1 MFFSSCSSTEATV
14 SESAGVLKIDD
25 KVQHLDT
32 FDYYN
37 ISNDDGIIKLYA
49 TLEKKY
55 VLDAVQN
62 MKYEDNELTDITYS
76 ASYNPE
82 TQKITILETFCDG
95 IEVLEVNKYDADV
108 FFYEDGTYDALIAN
122 ENFDKVWLSEIMN
135 GEIKN
140 CFFGVLSFSIGA
152 IIAAIATAAAKA
164 IIVTAVAIV
173 VLGVTYQAAVATKEM
188 IDAKVQEIESE
199 RRRDSEKIYYPS
211 ELKKVNSNDKA
222 EKLFIGSVAQDIK
235 DAIVGIKAGTDYWTA
250 WDADAE
256 RLATKA
262 SGGAIGPECTQ
273 GGRVAGY
280 YYHYHL
286 LGRVGGHSFYGTPVG
301 GTY

>member
-1 MFFSSCSSTEATV
+1 MKTGWNLGNT
-14 SESAGVLKIDD
+14 
-25 KVQHLDT
+25 
-32 FDYYN
+32 
-37 ISNDDGIIKLYA
+37 
-49 TLEKKY
+49 
-55 VLDAVQN
+55 LDATGGG
-62 MKYEDNELTDITYS
+62 KGL
-76 ASYNPE
+76 AS
-82 TQKITILETFCDG
+82 
-95 IEVLEVNKYDADV
+95 EVSWGQPY
-108 FFYEDGTYDALIAN
+108 T
-122 ENFDKVWLSEIMN
+122 
-135 GEIKN
+135 
-140 CFFGVLSFSIGA
+140 
-152 IIAAIATAAAKA
+152 
-164 IIVTAVAIV
+164 
-173 VLGVTYQAAVATKEM
+173 TKEM

-211 ELKKVNSNDKA
+211 ELKKANSNDKA
-222 EKLFIGSVAQDIK
+222 EKLFISSIAQDIK